1 MALVD
6 EDETAA
12 YCIHSL
18 EYVAQESLHEVPVP
32 GDDES
37 ADQGDNL
44 GNAEGQPADN
54 ERPLAEDNKFYK
66 KTEKRKRIFESLL
79 FRNLRL
85 DWIETVG

>member
-37 ADQGDNL
+37 ADRGDNL

-54 ERPLAEDNKFYK
+54 ERPLAEDNK
-66 KTEKRKRIFESLL
+66 LVG
-79 FRNLRL
+79 L
-85 DWIETVG
+85 DRDRWLMLEECGEDR

>member
-18 EYVAQESLHEVPVP
+18 EYAAQESLHEVPVP

-54 ERPLAEDNKFYK
+54 ERPLAEDNK
-66 KTEKRKRIFESLL
+66 LVG
-79 FRNLRL
+79 L
-85 DWIETVG
+85 DRDRWLMLEECGEDR

>member
-37 ADQGDNL
+37 ADRGDNL

-66 KTEKRKRIFESLL
+66 KQKNVKEYSRVWFFETYG
-79 FRNLRL
+79 
-85 DWIETVG
+85 WIG